1 MNFQLFN
8 TVPPIYCKDCSKII
22 YNNMR
27 NLFLNDLEYN
37 RLYTSLCSY
46 NLKSSY
52 NKVDKLIKLLKTLYN
67 KYYYNFFLEDEPI
80 CDYCYNNV
88 STHTIK
94 LMLKGAYDTI
104 ITELFIDTNIIDHVI
119 DFIDNTPG
127 FKKNLLNRIKWF
139 NVPYNTPL
147 CYAWKNSEYYHKKLF
162 GYSIYLQYL
171 EIPREVTNIRN
182 YSYFNDMIAGHPK
195 ASNGW
200 YKESL
205 DELIELGYINNE

>member
-8 TVPPIYCKDCSKII
+8 TDPPIYCKDCSKII
-22 YNNMR
+22 YNNIR
-27 NLFLNDLEYN
+27 KYFLNDEEFN

-52 NKVDKLIKLLKTLYN
+52 DKVDKLVKLLKTLFN
-67 KYYYNFFLEDEPI
+67 KYNSKWHYLDSDY
-80 CDYCYNNV
+80 CDYCYNNI
-88 STHTIK
+88 SFHIIQ
-94 LMLKGAYDTI
+94 LMVKGAYNTI
-104 ITELFIDTNIIDHVI
+104 ITELFIDKNIIGHVI
-119 DFIDNTPG
+119 DFIDNTPK
-127 FKKNLLNRIKWF
+127 FKKILINKIKRF
-139 NVPYNTPL
+139 NIPYNTPL
-147 CYAWKNSEYYHKKLF
+147 CYAWKNSDYYHKKLF
-162 GYSIYLQYL
+162 GYSIYLKYL

-182 YSYFNDMIAGHPK
+182 NSYFNDMIAGHPK